1 MTHISGIRIEKD
13 NEGRPAYARFNLK
26 KHPEILDLLQRIGA
40 LEMEDDFEKEWGK
53 GLSIEEVRKEMY
65 KQIDEWF
72 KK

>member
-1 MTHISGIRIEKD
+1 MTHISGIQIEKD
-13 NEGRPAYARFNLK
+13 KEGRPAYARFNLK

-72 KK
+72 KE